1 LIDLISQEEC
11 FLIFAGKHLFI
22 HKKEREWER
31 MIELLLIRH
40 GQSEADLLGV
50 HEGRADFPLT
60 ALGRRQAG
68 LLAEFITE
76 RYLPDIIWTSTLKRA
91 YETAAI
97 TADRAGCGLKTD
109 ERLMEFNNGVLA
121 GMSREEAEILYPE
134 PPDGRKPHERIEKG
148 ESMLEMRFR
157 AETVLSEL
165 LDDAEQRGYKRIA
178 AVSHGGM
185 ISMLI
190 LALLGL
196 PNTSRQLFATGDT
209 GVHLFR
215 IDHKRKAAMFLNSQ
229 RHLPDGLLG

>member
-1 LIDLISQEEC
+1 ML
-11 FLIFAGKHLFI
+11 
-22 HKKEREWER
+22 
-31 MIELLLIRH
+31 ELLLIRH
-40 GQSEADLLGV
+40 GQSEADLLNV

-60 ALGRRQAG
+60 GLGRRQAG

-76 RYLPDIIWTSTLKRA
+76 HYPPDIIWASTLKRA
-91 YETAAI
+91 YETAVI

-121 GMSREEAEILYPE
+121 GMSREEAGIRYPE
-134 PPDGRKPHERIEKG
+134 PPEGRKPHVRIEKG

-165 LDDAEQRGYKRIA
+165 LDDAEQKGYKRIA
-178 AVSHGGM
+178 AVSHGGL

-196 PNTSRQLFATGDT
+196 PNTSTRLFATGDT
-209 GVHLFR
+209 GVHLFKL
-215 IDHKRKAAMFLNSQ
+215 DHKRRVAMFLNSQ
-229 RHLPDGLLG
+229 RHLPDEFLR